1 MRLDKSHKF
10 MDITTSASAST
21 EMPTLG
27 NSALKYLISFALEQ
41 LLKEK
46 FSASMEDFHLI
57 LRPWIKFV

>member
-1 MRLDKSHKF
+1 
-10 MDITTSASAST
+10 MDTTTNVSAST

-27 NSALKYLISFALEQ
+27 SSALKFSISSALVQ

-46 FSASMEDFHLI
+46 FSASMEDFPPI